1 MICVDAVYPS
11 HAPTGK
17 VNKMEKLELYFKNV
31 TNWGYMELSNPLLSN
46 KQFKWGYNYIQYGD
60 GIALKG
66 YRIEQNGTYEVWLHG
81 GFAWT
86 AETHGDMTFDQLS
99 QITVRKCPGE
109 HEMRDPAA
117 TACDS
122 AFVEETKL
130 DKCVADERVVFSNE
144 DRTITFPKDKGE
156 HIVISK
162 VGIPV
167 QQTSSPPT
175 SGGPRYYW
183 EVTVNGTLQHFVNY
197 QSPQSVSIGASTR
210 DYNNQGLFL
219 GGDNQAFAY
228 GNSYDT
234 GNWYSGGSSS
244 TYGNVFLPGDTVQI
258 AFDTNTN
265 TFWVGIND
273 TWQSNC
279 GGWDGPGT
287 TYNSYPEA
295 NSTNFSCHPPRYEE
309 VMSQSMI
316 DYTGRANC
324 PIPDG
329 KPSCNDYDWMTGKNR
344 PHCCH
349 GNPVADNQCSVGTV
363 NTWWG
368 QHGKKIATTDF
379 VQLKKD
385 PFDEDNIKLYP
396 AFQGDGKFGTMSYT
410 VNFGDE
416 PFKYAMPCTF
426 QPISDLVNAGTASYV
441 GPASSNCM
449 TCKGKC
455 LDHDASGQP
464 GEYFCKTYAS
474 EAGNE
479 GTDQYYYDKFGM
491 VPPS

>member
-66 YRIEQNGTYEVWLHG
+66 YKIEQNGTYEVWLHG

-99 QITVRKCPGE
+99 QITVRKCPTE
-109 HEMRDPAA
+109 HETRDPAA

-183 EVTVNGTLQHFVNY
+183 EVTVNGTCL
-197 QSPQSVSIGASTR
+197 
-210 DYNNQGLFL
+210 L
-219 GGDNQAFAY
+219 
-228 GNSYDT
+228 
-234 GNWYSGGSSS
+234 
-244 TYGNVFLPGDTVQI
+244 
-258 AFDTNTN
+258 
-265 TFWVGIND
+265 
-273 TWQSNC
+273 
-279 GGWDGPGT
+279 
-287 TYNSYPEA
+287 
-295 NSTNFSCHPPRYEE
+295 
-309 VMSQSMI
+309 
-316 DYTGRANC
+316 YTSDA
-324 PIPDG
+324 
-329 KPSCNDYDWMTGKNR
+329 
-344 PHCCH
+344 
-349 GNPVADNQCSVGTV
+349 AD
-363 NTWWG
+363 
-368 QHGKKIATTDF
+368 D
-379 VQLKKD
+379 
-385 PFDEDNIKLYP
+385 
-396 AFQGDGKFGTMSYT
+396 
-410 VNFGDE
+410 
-416 PFKYAMPCTF
+416 
-426 QPISDLVNAGTASYV
+426 
-441 GPASSNCM
+441 
-449 TCKGKC
+449 
-455 LDHDASGQP
+455 
-464 GEYFCKTYAS
+464 
-474 EAGNE
+474 
-479 GTDQYYYDKFGM
+479 
-491 VPPS
+491 